1 MDDQEDYVDRL
12 LDDNGIDDDALN
24 AKWKEE
30 LEDLKEQ
37 LQLNKSNQASLWKA
51 KTLRAQRT
59 AARRQYKL
67 RKELPGAGAH
77 SLPAYITDSRQF
89 WKHQNRKK
97 ERKRLAAVQSSFDQ
111 FPELSRHIYK
121 RHGSKKKYSQKHN
134 IVKICAETQHCA
146 HSRLRNQ
153 LKKAVK
159 KVLRCCSADIIANK
173 NKTKLLIEI
182 SRTTMGSKALLKK
195 VNTEFKLLD
204 EDGETAHC
212 YNGDDFGIDAGLDDL
227 NDPRSPPG
235 SPTKHMLKFLKEK
248 AAFHHSETKRYS
260 R

>member
-1 MDDQEDYVDRL
+1 MDDREEYVDRL
-12 LDDNGIDDDALN
+12 LNDNGIDDDALN
-24 AKWKEE
+24 AMWKEE

-37 LQLNKSNQASLWKA
+37 LQLNKSNEESLWQA

-59 AARRQYKL
+59 AAKR

-77 SLPAYITDSRQF
+77 TLPAYITDSRQF
-89 WKHQNRKK
+89 WKHQNNKK

-121 RHGSKKKYSQKHN
+121 RHIGSKKKYSQKKN
-134 IVKICAETQHCA
+134 IVKICAKTQDCA
-146 HSRLRNQ
+146 NSRLRNQ
-153 LKKAVK
+153 LKKAAK
-159 KVLRCCSADIIANK
+159 KVLRCCSADYVERTNE
-173 NKTKLLIEI
+173 TKLLIEI
-182 SRTTMGSKALLKK
+182 SRTTMGSRALLKK

-204 EDGETAHC
+204 EDDETAHC